1 MDRSPLSSCQFPLHA
16 IAICR
21 RHGNPLALLGCRSQ
35 IGGIGCIV
43 RIDCCL
49 HGEVANLCLRPGFI
63 VQTDVFKVAD
73 IREDG
78 VVVRLVRGVEGR
90 GLRGFRA
97 GEVGRRAWHWR
108 IDARMIVE
116 GHRIFE

>member
-1 MDRSPLSSCQFPLHA
+1 MCGRHGDAFPLL
-16 IAICR
+16 R
-21 RHGNPLALLGCRSQ
+21 SRSQ
-35 IGGIGCIV
+35 IAGKGCIV
-43 RIDCCL
+43 GIDVRL
-49 HGEVANLCLRPGFI
+49 HSEVANLCLRPGFI